1 MKIFLLNIKKH
12 NWHKIILNLII
23 LLFELL
29 KWENSFGKELILHG
43 KFQIVLYK
51 KNEIY
56 AMELIREIDKIN
68 EEVQGVFKLKWLEE
82 TPIVIELVDVD
93 NEIEVIGKDY
103 KNLPYWVA
111 GYASPSDNRI
121 VIRYKNI
128 GSYPYLNL
136 RSVLKHELSHI
147 FLYRICKVNNV
158 SVPKWFDEGL
168 AMYVEKK
175 WDLQDYYQASI
186 RSIILQPIP
195 LEKLRFYF
203 PTEEQEAKIAYVES
217 FSFINYLMHK
227 NGDDFLNEVINRL
240 IKGEDFE
247 KIILTLTKK
256 TIEENERDWH
266 NAIFKYYKWIPIVA
280 STGFLWI
287 IITLFTFFF
296 YWKKRKKDQL
306 IVKKWQEEEYG
317 N

>member
-1 MKIFLLNIKKH
+1 MKKH
-12 NWHKIILNLII
+12 NLSKIIVSLII
-23 LLFELL
+23 LIFELL
-29 KWENSFGKELILHG
+29 KIENTFGKELITHG

-56 AMELIREIDKIN
+56 AKELIKEIDKIN
-68 EEVQGVFKLKWLEE
+68 QEVQGVYKLKWLEG
-82 TPIVIELVDVD
+82 TPIIIELVDVD

-103 KNLPYWVA
+103 KKLPFWVA
-111 GYASPSDNRI
+111 GYALPSDNRI

-147 FLYRICKVNNV
+147 FLYKICQVNNV
-158 SVPKWFDEGL
+158 FVPKWFDEGL
-168 AMYVEKK
+168 AMYVEKR
-175 WDLQDYYQASI
+175 WDFQDYYQASI
-186 RSIILQPIP
+186 RSILIKPIP
-195 LEKLRFYF
+195 IEKLKFYF
-203 PTEEQEAKIAYVES
+203 PTDEQEAKIAYVES
-217 FSFINYLMHK
+217 FSFINYLMNK
-227 NGDDFLNEVINRL
+227 NGEDFLKEVFNRL

-247 KIILTLTKK
+247 NIILMLTKK
-256 TIEENERDWH
+256 TIEENEKDWH
-266 NAIFKYYKWIPIVA
+266 NSIYKYYRWIPIIA

-296 YWKKRKKDQL
+296 YWKRKKKDQL
-306 IVKKWQEEEYG
+306 IIKKWQEEDYG